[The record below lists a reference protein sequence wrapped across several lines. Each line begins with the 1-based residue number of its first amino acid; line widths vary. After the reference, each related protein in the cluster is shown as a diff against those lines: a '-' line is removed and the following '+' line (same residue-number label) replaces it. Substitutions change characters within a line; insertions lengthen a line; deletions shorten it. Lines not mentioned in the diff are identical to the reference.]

1 MQSCV
6 ADFARKH
13 ARALG
18 KEARQGEHG
27 WQGTLASKQEE
38 LDLEA
43 KAAQTYLLT
52 SIQKTFLPSQKN
64 KNSRIDII

>member
-43 KAAQTYLLT
+43 KAAQTYLLLYRKRFYQARK
-52 SIQKTFLPSQKN
+52 IK
-64 KNSRIDII
+64 IAE